1 MFVFF
6 VIFGLYNIFV
16 LYKIDFNICNVI
28 FKYNDI
34 KDYIKF

>member
-1 MFVFF
+1 MNWGVTFVFF
-6 VIFGLYNIFV
+6 VIFG